1 MAKLLNNRWVVAVLA
16 LLAAAFVYMRI
27 VAPLVGAQSPAVAD
41 DGEYSME
48 NPVEL
53 TGNTAGSG
61 ARIAPADMKPV
72 STDGLRWNE
81 APERDPFA
89 PKVVIQTADLTA
101 VQDKISAEPV
111 SAVTRRQSVPAVTA
125 IVKAADLQYAVIDGE
140 IRRHGDR
147 IGLWLVRRI
156 ERDAV
161 VLASLLDQ
169 STRTVRV
176 QQ

>member
-1 MAKLLNNRWVVAVLA
+1 MAKLLNNRWAVAGLA
-16 LLAAAFVYMRI
+16 IAAAVFVYIRM
-27 VAPLVGAQSPAVAD
+27 VAPMLGAPTIASNDD
-41 DGEYSME
+41 DGFFME
-48 NPVEL
+48 ESDT
-53 TGNTAGSG
+53 TGDSAIDG

-72 STDGLRWNE
+72 STAGLRWND

-89 PKVVIQTADLTA
+89 PKVVIETADLTA
-101 VQDKISAEPV
+101 VQDKIGAEPV
-111 SAVTRRQSVPAVTA
+111 SSATRPTKTPLVTA

-147 IGLWLVRRI
+147 IGPWQVRRI